1 LESNAKEIELV
12 KQQKEAAELQEQQAL
27 EMQEGEESGGGDLE
41 ARVRGYLY
49 SKGDGVGY

>member
-1 LESNAKEIELV
+1 M

-27 EMQEGEESGGGDLE
+27 EMQEGEEGSGGGDLE

-49 SKGDGVGY
+49 SKGDGTGY